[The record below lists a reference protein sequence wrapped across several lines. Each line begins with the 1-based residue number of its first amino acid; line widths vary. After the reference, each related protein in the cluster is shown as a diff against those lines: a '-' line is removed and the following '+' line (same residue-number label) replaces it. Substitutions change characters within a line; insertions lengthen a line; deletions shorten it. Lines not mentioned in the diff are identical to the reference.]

1 MKKILFSLI
10 LLSSFVFGEF
20 KDEGKVFKVEEVKA
34 LNDRINLLK
43 EQTATDF
50 EVVTLA
56 EENEKVFS
64 GLENATRKVIVVLQ
78 KGEENSIKVKL
89 AFSNDINLTGYE
101 DKINKKLEELERVIS
116 PKTFSDY
123 TLELLAETGDV
134 LTSIQLDEKSAAEAK
149 NGIDKRAVIIFI
161 LKSLAYIS
169 IIILGYLVYMYINR
183 KRILTYCRTCNKHM
197 QVEEEI
203 KTEKEH
209 IKIYVCPS
217 CGRLRRVIYKRR

>member
-10 LLSSFVFGEF
+10 LLSSFVFGAV

-149 NGIDKRAVIIFI
+149 NGIDKRAVIIFV

-169 IIILGYLVYMYINR
+169 IIIFHYIG
-183 KRILTYCRTCNKHM
+183 
-197 QVEEEI
+197 
-203 KTEKEH
+203 
-209 IKIYVCPS
+209 KI
-217 CGRLRRVIYKRR
+217 R

>member
-10 LLSSFVFGEF
+10 LLSSFVFGAV

-101 DKINKKLEELERVIS
+101 DKIN
-116 PKTFSDY
+116 
-123 TLELLAETGDV
+123 
-134 LTSIQLDEKSAAEAK
+134 
-149 NGIDKRAVIIFI
+149 N
-161 LKSLAYIS
+161 
-169 IIILGYLVYMYINR
+169 
-183 KRILTYCRTCNKHM
+183 NKW
-197 QVEEEI
+197 
-203 KTEKEH
+203 
-209 IKIYVCPS
+209 
-217 CGRLRRVIYKRR
+217 G

>member
-10 LLSSFVFGEF
+10 LLSSFVFGAV

-134 LTSIQLDEKSAAEAK
+134 LTSIQLDEKSHILSK
-149 NGIDKRAVIIFI
+149 NENGDELRYTLYPNGLIKDTYFLGK
-161 LKSLAYIS
+161 KIS
-169 IIILGYLVYMYINR
+169 EHFYDEDDN
-183 KRILTYCRTCNKHM
+183 LTRSEFYSSESVMSKN
-197 QVEEEI
+197 EI
-203 KTEKEH
+203 
-209 IKIYVCPS
+209 S
-217 CGRLRRVIYKRR
+217 

>member
-10 LLSSFVFGEF
+10 LLSSFVFGAV

-78 KGEENSIKVKL
+78 KGEENSKE
-89 AFSNDINLTGYE
+89 TWYTE
-101 DKINKKLEELERVIS
+101 
-116 PKTFSDY
+116 SDY
-123 TLELLAETGDV
+123 YDVKRFLELKESVKKIFENPKRHEDLKVYITKKNK
-134 LTSIQLDEKSAAEAK
+134 LKDEMTK
-149 NGIDKRAVIIFI
+149 
-161 LKSLAYIS
+161 IS
-169 IIILGYLVYMYINR
+169 
-183 KRILTYCRTCNKHM
+183 TDDWST
-197 QVEEEI
+197 
-203 KTEKEH
+203 
-209 IKIYVCPS
+209 
-217 CGRLRRVIYKRR
+217 